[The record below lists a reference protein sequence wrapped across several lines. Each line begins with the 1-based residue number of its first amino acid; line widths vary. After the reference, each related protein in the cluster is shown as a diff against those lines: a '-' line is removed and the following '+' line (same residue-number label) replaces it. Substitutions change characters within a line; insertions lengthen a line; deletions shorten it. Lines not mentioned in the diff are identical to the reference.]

1 MVNLKPEPDTILTA
15 GQVLGEEL
23 TEEMKLEGSSND
35 LDHNQFNRGDEVDLV
50 GDGIP
55 GYETTG
61 VDGTDDE
68 IEQQTETPHIRP
80 SFRPK

>member
-1 MVNLKPEPDTILTA
+1 MLDELQPEPDTIITP
-15 GQVLGEEL
+15 EDSL
-23 TEEMKLEGSSND
+23 TEQMKLEGSDND
-35 LDHNQFNRGDEVDLV
+35 TDHNTFIRGDEVDLV

-68 IEQQTETPHIRP
+68 IEDQIEASMKPNPMNTP
-80 SFRPK
+80 